1 LEKVILRNEDIRRVL
16 MGVPK
21 AHRHLRA
28 LIETKNGTFY
38 VFQEATVA
46 NMVRAYV
53 TLKTHP
59 SIYGIELINKE
70 YDGNLKEGYAKSQ
83 LIESRKNSQKV
94 IEEMDKL
101 FREFGRSG

>member
-16 MGVPK
+16 MSVPRS
-21 AHRHLRA
+21 HRHLRA
-28 LIETKNGTFY
+28 LIETKDGAFY

-70 YDGNLKEGYAKSQ
+70 YDGDLRKGYAKSQ
-83 LIESRKNSQKV
+83 LIESGKGSREV
-94 IEEMDKL
+94 IEELEKL
-101 FREFGRSG
+101 LR

>member
-1 LEKVILRNEDIRRVL
+1 

-28 LIETKNGTFY
+28 LIETKNGALY

-70 YDGNLKEGYAKSQ
+70 YDGDLKEGYARSQ
-83 LIESRKNSQKV
+83 LIESGKGSQEV

-101 FREFGRSG
+101 LIEFRRVDKGAP

>member
-1 LEKVILRNEDIRRVL
+1 MERVILRNEDIRRVL

-28 LIETKNGTFY
+28 LIETKRGAFY

-70 YDGNLKEGYAKSQ
+70 CDEDLKEGYAKSQ
-83 LIESRKNSQKV
+83 LIESGKGSQKV

-101 FREFGRSG
+101 LR